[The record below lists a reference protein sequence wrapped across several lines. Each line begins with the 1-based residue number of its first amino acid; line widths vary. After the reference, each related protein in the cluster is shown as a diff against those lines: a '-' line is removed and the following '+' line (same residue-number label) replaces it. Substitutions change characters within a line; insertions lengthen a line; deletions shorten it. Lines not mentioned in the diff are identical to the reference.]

1 MTREKLE
8 ELNILAGRIENI
20 KSNLEDI
27 AYIKEQDDI
36 KITTKDGR
44 KIGER
49 WLDVRIPRSLKEMIC
64 NEIQNK
70 LELMLKEAEKEFE
83 EG

>member
-8 ELNILAGRIENI
+8 ELNILARRIENI
-20 KSNLEDI
+20 KSDLEDI
-27 AYIKEQDDI
+27 AYIKEQDYI
-36 KITTKDGR
+36 KITAKDDR
-44 KIGER
+44 KLGER

-70 LELMLKEAEKEFE
+70 LELMLVEAEREFE